1 MRWLVFSIL
10 AATLVLVVK
19 NIERARQ
26 RENALQEVIQ
36 EAKENSAESGSQNL
50 MAQVQT
56 VVEHEELATESADK
70 ENTVLAIQDEN
81 QLSESL
87 NQNPVET
94 IETIEQEIEKT
105 PYSQRAEKRDKF
117 YQLIEDNIANKEIP
131 RKFFI
136 QQFEK
141 ISRDDDEQSKDYQ
154 LGRLIDYFKRS
165 DDETHVVNN
174 LEYLKSLTEDLH
186 IKIIIENEI
195 LSSKQKF

>member
-1 MRWLVFSIL
+1 MRWLIFSIL
-10 AATLVLVVK
+10 ASTLVLVVK

-36 EAKENSAESGSQNL
+36 EAKENSAEPGSQNL

-56 VVEHEELATESADK
+56 VVEHEELATESVDK

-81 QLSESL
+81 QLSESI

-117 YQLIEDNIANKEIP
+117 YQLIEDNISNKEIS